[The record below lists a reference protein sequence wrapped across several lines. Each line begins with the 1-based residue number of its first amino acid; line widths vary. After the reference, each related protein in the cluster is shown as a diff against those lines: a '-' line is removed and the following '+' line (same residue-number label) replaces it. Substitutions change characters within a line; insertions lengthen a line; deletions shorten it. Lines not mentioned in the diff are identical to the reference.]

1 MFHPTHKDWPAPH
14 RTLLMAFL
22 AALALLLMA
31 YGVLLHPRRLA
42 LAESKARVERKEAR
56 FQSLELPRDAELL
69 RERLQE
75 AEEALLGAPGTGFAG
90 LRELSQKTTAH
101 YTALLDRHVKA
112 SYSDSMAFIYGA
124 TRLDYKELHERI
136 ATQFAGEG
144 DTDLDASL
152 LTAEREIPADQPVWQ
167 TIARLWT
174 LQEMLLRA
182 HASGLTLVGKTDGAH
197 AASSTPVAY
206 TLQDTQDGQIYLM
219 EFPVE
224 ATFSG
229 TMEAFLAF
237 LESLQD
243 ERGALPMKRLSIRSA
258 PPEVLLAGSENA
270 VDRYL
275 FTVQCCAFLDPQGG
289 SATAE
294 DSAEPGSAPAGPAI
308 PEETK

>member
-1 MFHPTHKDWPAPH
+1 MFRPTRKDWPAPH

-42 LAESKARVERKEAR
+42 LAESTARVARKEAH

-90 LRELSQKTTAH
+90 LRELSQKTAAH

-112 SYSDSMAFIYGA
+112 NYSDSMAFIYGA

-136 ATQFAGEG
+136 ATQFAGETANG
-144 DTDLDASL
+144 LDASL
-152 LTAEREIPADQPVWQ
+152 LAAEREIPADQPVWQ

-182 HASGLTLVGKTDGAH
+182 HASGLSLAERTDGAH
-197 AASSTPVAY
+197 ITASTPVAY

-229 TMEAFLAF
+229 TLEAFLAF
-237 LESLQD
+237 LGSLQD
-243 ERGALPMKRLSIRSA
+243 EQGALPMKRLSIHSA
-258 PPEVLLAGSENA
+258 PPEVLLADSENA

-289 SATAE
+289 SAAAE
-294 DSAEPGSAPAGPAI
+294 GSPEPRPAPAGPAI
-308 PEETK
+308 PEASK